1 MSKARGFF
9 GCLVATFVA
18 FAAAPVSGAEVSN
31 PRVLELIDQANG
43 DTPMYNVAAMH
54 RLAMLFK
61 DGDANKYSPY
71 DGVRRDDV
79 AALYWLT
86 RYDETKAAQIKGLGK
101 KRWEELCRGK
111 RENRSTSG
119 QCAYTDK
126 RDYHVER
133 HKGYLEKLQRNI
145 SRAQSDL
152 EMANACENQ
161 ACSEARYEGQYRIA
175 KLESIAK
182 AYLHGDGVTPNDAEA
197 ARWFQTAAEAGSI
210 EARYRL
216 GEMYEQGRGV
226 PTDNAVALHWFQ
238 QARAEMSKAPERWK
252 KPTELYDTRRNDG
265 KPRLEEAEEALVRVG
280 LKHDQDR
287 GKVTPEKLYERG
299 LQFTYGAGYYVKD
312 EGYEWIKAAAEAGH
326 GQAMLHLYRIHM
338 QSPNSYDPLY
348 NPDLARQW
356 LDKSIAIQHPDAFY
370 LAYQLESKKSLP
382 QSRQRAFELLG
393 KAAGLGHPQAMLDY
407 YRRADRSVPEIDAR
421 AREYLKKSSDAGN
434 AEAQILQALLIK
446 DSDRDEALRLLRLAN
461 QSPNYYTVERAN
473 LEIEKIVDP
482 AGYQHRIAEK
492 EAAEAANAA
501 SQAAANTPE
510 ALFIDHIHRYGPDTT
525 DSSSFHYEVAL
536 YCRYG
541 GPNCHALQVRARQ
554 FQNQQNSAA
563 ERANMQRIWSSYGS
577 GESLEEFARRS
588 RARSQCLQALT
599 KSIQDHTSGKQSWRY
614 VGECD

>member
-1 MSKARGFF
+1 MKTHYTLW
-9 GCLVATFVA
+9 CLLWGLSFWAMPL
-18 FAAAPVSGAEVSN
+18 AASDVIKNPNVLKLFEAAESDN
-31 PRVLELIDQANG
+31 SL
-43 DTPMYNVAAMH
+43 YNVAAMH

-61 DGDANKYSPY
+61 DGVANQYSPY

-86 RYDETKAAQIKGLGK
+86 RYDEAKAAQIKELGK
-101 KRWEELCRGK
+101 KRWDQLCREK

-119 QCAYTDK
+119 KCAYTDK

-133 HKGYLEKLQRNI
+133 HAGYLGRLQRNI
-145 SRAQSDL
+145 SRARSDL

-161 ACSEARYEGQYRIA
+161 ACSEPRYEGQYRIA

-226 PTDNAVALHWFQ
+226 PADSAVALHWFQ
-238 QARAEMSKAPERWK
+238 QAYAEMSAEPQRWK
-252 KPTELYDTRRNDG
+252 KPDIHDVLRRNDG
-265 KPRLEEAEEALVRVG
+265 KPRLEEAEQAVIRVD
-280 LKHDQDR
+280 LRHDHDK
-287 GKVTPEKLYERG
+287 GNVTPEKLYERG
-299 LQFTYGAGYYVKD
+299 LQFTYGGGRYVKD

-356 LDKSIAIQHPDAFY
+356 LDKSMAMQHPDAFY
-370 LAYQLESKKSLP
+370 LAYQLESKQSLP
-382 QSRQRAFELLG
+382 QSRQRAFELLD
-393 KAAGLGHPQAMLDY
+393 KAAGLGHSQAMLDY
-407 YRRADRSVPEIDAR
+407 YRWADRSVPEIDAR
-421 AREYLKKSSDAGN
+421 AREYLKKSSESGN

-446 DSDRDEALRLLRLAN
+446 DSERDEALKLLRLAN
-461 QSPNYYTVERAN
+461 QSPNYYTAERAN

-482 AGYQHRIAEK
+482 VGYQRRMAQK
-492 EAAEAANAA
+492 EAEEAAKAA
-501 SQAAANTPE
+501 VQAAANTPE

-554 FQNQQNSAA
+554 FLDRQNSAA
-563 ERANMQRIWSSYGS
+563 ERANMQRIWSGYGS
-577 GESLEEFARRS
+577 GESLAEFARRS

-599 KSIQDHTSGKQSWRY
+599 RSIQDQTSGRQSWRY
-614 VGECD
+614 TGQCD